1 MWIQKCKFI
10 CKMMRVVKNTKKSG
24 GPQVCTHRANNPI
37 DIFKAIVFFTT
48 TNYLSTIIMYLGE
61 VQNDTQRSNRPLL
74 QKKANVLAKFQSN
87 KNTGK
92 VVDLAMTLCPN
103 KDAYTSK

>member
-1 MWIQKCKFI
+1 
-10 CKMMRVVKNTKKSG
+10 MMRVVKNTKKSG

-61 VQNDTQRSNRPLL
+61 VQNDT
-74 QKKANVLAKFQSN
+74 
-87 KNTGK
+87 
-92 VVDLAMTLCPN
+92 
-103 KDAYTSK
+103 